1 MLRRRKRTG
10 WPAAV
15 PVALAYA
22 VAGTLVALGP
32 SLPVRLL
39 LVSFP
44 LSLASW
50 TFGWLGGMGGAV
62 LSGALLIPYLVETRG
77 VLGGAIGALLL
88 GVISVTLGLRHLWK
102 RRPQRKLVNHR
113 VELCYGEDMFENSL
127 NIGHVIDREGNVI
140 RRNRTS
146 REILGWAHKRSL
158 HLSEYVHPEDLGKFK
173 AQLEQLFERGEIRG
187 VELRLTTEGR
197 GVVPVE
203 LQAKRVTGKVAV
215 MEAQDRRRVAEL
227 ERRLAEE
234 EARYRYLIEDGI
246 DTLDLGIVLIDAQGH
261 VLWANRA
268 LEKFFGVPRDKLV
281 GKQSLRAIQLLA
293 GALDKPQEFLA
304 RVKQAYRE
312 GTPVEE
318 AELRVWQGPRSSER
332 ILQYRSIPIQTKRYK
347 GGRIDYFADITEL
360 KRLEEE
366 LRQRAQELQE
376 VNEKLSQFTSV
387 VSHDLRSPA
396 NLAMVHLSKILGAY
410 DGALPAPVRERL
422 EKLRGLMEY
431 MDKLVDTLAHYS
443 EIRLTPDRLE
453 RVDMNREI
461 RERIED
467 LGEYLRGVNVKL
479 ADDFPVVYGIPTLLG
494 EVITN
499 LVRNAVKFNDK
510 ALPQVEIGWK
520 EGKNGTYIFYVKDN
534 GPGIEYQYWETIFV
548 MFEKLDRN
556 KEGTGAGL
564 AICRRIV
571 EEHGGK
577 IWLESEIG
585 KGTTFYFS
593 LPKAP
598 VKKGV
603 EHHAQ

>member
-1 MLRRRKRTG
+1 MV
-10 WPAAV
+10 AAYL
-15 PVALAYA
+15 LAGGVLA
-22 VAGTLVALGP
+22 WEP
-32 SLPVRLL
+32 SLPVRLV
-39 LVSFP
+39 LVSLP

-50 TFGWLGGMGGAV
+50 TWGWLGGVAGAV
-62 LSGALLIPYLVETRG
+62 ASGVLLIPYLVESRSE
-77 VLGGAIGALLL
+77 LDGAIGALLL
-88 GVISVTLGLRHLWK
+88 GVVTATLGLRHLWQ

-113 VELCYGEDMFENSL
+113 VEVCYGEDMFENSL

-146 REILGWAHKRSL
+146 REILGWAHKRTL

-187 VELRLTTEGR
+187 VELRFTTEGR

-203 LQAKRVTGKVAV
+203 LQAKRVTGRVAV
-215 MEAQDRRRVAEL
+215 MEAQDHRRVAEL
-227 ERRLAEE
+227 KRRLAEE

-246 DTLDLGIVLIDAQGH
+246 DTLDLGIVLVDKQGH

-268 LEKFFGVPRDKLV
+268 VEKFFGVPREALV
-281 GKQSLRAIQLLA
+281 GIPGLRAIQQLA
-293 GALDKPQEFLA
+293 QVLEDPQDFLR
-304 RVKQAYRE
+304 RVQAAYQS
-312 GTPVEE
+312 GSPVEE
-318 AELRVWQGPRSSER
+318 VELRVWGGRGRRER
-332 ILQYRSIPIQTKRYK
+332 ILQYRSIPIQTQRYK
-347 GGRIDYFADITEL
+347 GGRVDYFADITQL
-360 KRLEEE
+360 KRLQEE

-396 NLAMVHLSKILGAY
+396 NLAMVHLSKILHAY
-410 DGALPAPVRERL
+410 DGALPPPVRERL
-422 EKLRGLMEY
+422 EKLKGLMEY

-461 RERIED
+461 RDRIED
-467 LGEYLRGVNVKL
+467 LGEYLQGVSVKL

-534 GPGIEYQYWETIFV
+534 GPGIERQYWDTIFV

-577 IWLESEIG
+577 IWLESKLGE
-585 KGTTFYFS
+585 GTTFYFS

>member
-1 MLRRRKRTG
+1 
-10 WPAAV
+10 
-15 PVALAYA
+15 
-22 VAGTLVALGP
+22 LV
-32 SLPVRLL
+32 
-39 LVSFP
+39 LVSLP

-50 TFGWLGGMGGAV
+50 TWGWLGGVAGAV
-62 LSGALLIPYLVETRG
+62 ASGVLLIPYLVESRSE
-77 VLGGAIGALLL
+77 LDGAIGALLL
-88 GVISVTLGLRHLWK
+88 GVVSATLGLRHLWQ

-113 VELCYGEDMFENSL
+113 VEVCYGEDMFENSL

-146 REILGWAHKRSL
+146 REILGWAYKRTL

-187 VELRLTTEGR
+187 VELRFTTEGR

-203 LQAKRVTGKVAV
+203 LQAKRVTGRVAV
-215 MEAQDRRRVAEL
+215 MEAQDHRRVAEL
-227 ERRLAEE
+227 KRRLAEE

-246 DTLDLGIVLIDAQGH
+246 DTLDLGIVLVDKQGH

-268 LEKFFGVPRDKLV
+268 VEKFFGVPREALV
-281 GKQSLRAIQLLA
+281 GIPGLRAIQQLA
-293 GALDKPQEFLA
+293 QVLEDPQDFLR
-304 RVKQAYRE
+304 RVQAAYQS
-312 GTPVEE
+312 GSPVEE
-318 AELRVWQGPRSSER
+318 VELRVWGGRGRRER
-332 ILQYRSIPIQTKRYK
+332 ILQYRSIPIQTQRYK
-347 GGRIDYFADITEL
+347 GGRVDYFADITQL
-360 KRLEEE
+360 KRLQEE

-396 NLAMVHLSKILGAY
+396 NLAMVHLSKILHAY
-410 DGALPAPVRERL
+410 DGALPPPVRERL
-422 EKLRGLMEY
+422 EKLKGLMEY

-461 RERIED
+461 RDRIED
-467 LGEYLRGVNVKL
+467 LGEYLQGVSVKL

-534 GPGIEYQYWETIFV
+534 GPGIERQYWDTIFV

-577 IWLESEIG
+577 IWLESKLGE
-585 KGTTFYFS
+585 GTTFYFS

>member
-1 MLRRRKRTG
+1 VV
-10 WPAAV
+10 AAYL
-15 PVALAYA
+15 LAGGVLA
-22 VAGTLVALGP
+22 WEP
-32 SLPVRLL
+32 SLPVRLV
-39 LVSFP
+39 LVSLP

-50 TFGWLGGMGGAV
+50 TWGWLGGVAGAV
-62 LSGALLIPYLVETRG
+62 ASGVLLIPYLVESRSE
-77 VLGGAIGALLL
+77 LDGAIGALLL
-88 GVISVTLGLRHLWK
+88 GVVTATLGLRHLWQ

-113 VELCYGEDMFENSL
+113 VEVCYGEDMFENSL

-146 REILGWAHKRSL
+146 REILGWAHKRTL

-187 VELRLTTEGR
+187 VELRFTTEGR

-203 LQAKRVTGKVAV
+203 LQAKRVTGRVAV
-215 MEAQDRRRVAEL
+215 MEAQDHRRVAEL
-227 ERRLAEE
+227 KRRLAEE

-246 DTLDLGIVLIDAQGH
+246 DTLDLGIVLVDKQGH

-268 LEKFFGVPRDKLV
+268 VEKFFGVPREALV
-281 GKQSLRAIQLLA
+281 GIPGLRAIQQLA
-293 GALDKPQEFLA
+293 QVLEDPQDFLR
-304 RVKQAYRE
+304 RVQAAYQS
-312 GTPVEE
+312 GSPVEE
-318 AELRVWQGPRSSER
+318 VELRVWGGRGRRER
-332 ILQYRSIPIQTKRYK
+332 ILQYRSIPIQTQRYK
-347 GGRIDYFADITEL
+347 GGRVDYFADITQL
-360 KRLEEE
+360 KRLQEE

-396 NLAMVHLSKILGAY
+396 NLAMVHLSKILHAY
-410 DGALPAPVRERL
+410 DGALPPPVRERL
-422 EKLRGLMEY
+422 EKLKGLMEY

-461 RERIED
+461 RDRIED
-467 LGEYLRGVNVKL
+467 LGEYLQGVSVKL

-534 GPGIEYQYWETIFV
+534 GPGIERQYWDTIFV

-577 IWLESEIG
+577 IWLESKLGE
-585 KGTTFYFS
+585 GTTFYFS